1 MDISGASGARFDRY
15 TYRSS
20 DNNLNELWGSIRC
33 KTQLSVCQES
43 GSVLKWTQIASTSP
57 ASGRDCRL
65 QSRRGRVRGS
75 TDPSLA
81 PMVVSNFTSK
91 QFASTSGWS
100 RHGDSGCYARRNN
113 PSPGN
118 GMPIQAVMADITT
131 PPSATGVGLLRGAT
145 GASDQ
150 TRKRI
155 KMIFVAYELL
165 SWVWPGHVKGLLSLS
180 PQPTPRI
187 FKNCI
192 RSGFLGLFFVN
203 IGSSTNRC

>member
-1 MDISGASGARFDRY
+1 MYVCMDISGASGARFDRY

-180 PQPTPRI
+180 PQPTARI
-187 FKNCI
+187 F
-192 RSGFLGLFFVN
+192 
-203 IGSSTNRC
+203 

>member
-1 MDISGASGARFDRY
+1 MNFGGRLGARL
-15 TYRSS
+15 SS
-20 DNNLNELWGSIRC
+20 QYARNL
-33 KTQLSVCQES
+33 V
-43 GSVLKWTQIASTSP
+43 KWTQIASTSP

-145 GASDQ
+145 GATDQ
-150 TRKRI
+150 TRKL
-155 KMIFVAYELL
+155 ML
-165 SWVWPGHVKGLLSLS
+165 SRGGKGDGQAFLQKRFLWPSSWFLGAGQGMSKGLLLMS
-180 PQPTPRI
+180 PQPTTRI
-187 FKNCI
+187 CI
-192 RSGFLGLFFVN
+192 AFERLSCGCFL
-203 IGSSTNRC
+203 